1 MSEKIDDDDDY
12 EYVHNKG
19 TNVNNTVNNMSQL
32 EVAKAMGITRSQV
45 DSIERK
51 AIRKVRH
58 YLKTWIDLLYFDFV

>member
-1 MSEKIDDDDDY
+1 MSEEIDDDDDY
-12 EYVHNKG
+12 EFVQKKG
-19 TNVNNTVNNMSQL
+19 TNVKNTVNNMSQL

-58 YLKTWIDLLYFDFV
+58 YLKTKKMKREDLI

>member
-1 MSEKIDDDDDY
+1 MSEKIDDDEDY

-58 YLKTWIDLLYFDFV
+58 YLKTKKMKREDLI